1 MHGGPPHGCPD
12 SATVKS
18 LPRPPRHRCLRP
30 RPGCGDDPA
39 KDVPKAEVGTPR
51 LSPAPA
57 DAKPDAA
64 APAPA
69 PAPAKDAEK
78 PQEATKTS
86 SSAPEAAPS
95 AAGGT
100 ELAILPATSKIEF
113 IGSKKIGGA
122 HNGGFKVFN
131 GTARLAADKPE
142 LKSIAVDID
151 ATSIFSDDPKL
162 TTHLKN
168 KDFFEVEKFPTA
180 TFVTTEIKAGGDKAG
195 KSTDELV
202 GNLTLHGVTKSITVP
217 AVIKVDGGSV
227 SLTSEFSLNKDDF
240 GMTFSGNGV
249 IRPDVVIK
257 LDVKAGK
264 KG

>member
-1 MHGGPPHGCPD
+1 LSRLLFASTLLFAFGL
-12 SATVKS
+12 A
-18 LPRPPRHRCLRP
+18 
-30 RPGCGDDPA
+30 GCGDDPA
-39 KDVPKAEVGTPR
+39 KDVPKAEVGTVKP
-51 LSPAPA
+51 SPSPV
-57 DAKPDAA
+57 DAKPDKAA
-64 APAPA
+64 SAPS

-78 PQEATKTS
+78 PQEAAKTS
-86 SSAPEAAPS
+86 AATPS
-95 AAGGT
+95 PAAAAAGAT

-113 IGSKKIGGA
+113 IGSKKIGGS
-122 HNGGFKVFN
+122 HNGGFKAFA

-162 TTHLKN
+162 TGHLKN
-168 KDFFEVEKFPTA
+168 KDFFEVDKYPTA
-180 TFVTTEIKAGGDKAG
+180 TFTTTEIKPGGDKGA
-195 KSTDELV
+195 THTLV
-202 GNLTLHGVTKSITVP
+202 GNLMLHGVTKSITIP
-217 AVIKVDGGSV
+217 ATVKVDDGSV

-257 LDVKAGK
+257 LDVKATK